1 MDAKRLALEE
11 KLQDC
16 LRQAAGLVAQLQA
29 LDQHGKTP
37 HFDQIEMPAHEV
49 GQQLSQMIQTTR
61 AREVAA
67 DGLHDQ
73 PCPQCGQA
81 CFVEM
86 ADREVHSIDGRIEL
100 TETVAHCTRCRR
112 AFFPSA

>member
-1 MDAKRLALEE
+1 MDAKRKALEE

-16 LRQAAGLVAQLQA
+16 LEQAATIAAQLQA
-29 LDQHGKTP
+29 LDQGGETP
-37 HFDQIEMPAHEV
+37 HFDEIEMPAHEV
-49 GQQLSQMIQTTR
+49 GQRLSRMIQTSR

-67 DGLHDQ
+67 DGLQDQ
-73 PCPQCGQA
+73 PCPRCGELCA
-81 CFVEM
+81 VKT

-100 TETVAHCTRCRR
+100 TETVAYCTRCRR